1 MAARDELLDQSNL
14 MRRNGSA
21 RQSHRLP
28 RAPLL
33 HTNRPSGSCANIRSG
48 RELFDD
54 HECARNHIAKSAAL
68 RVEIH
73 NEPSQH
79 VTRWG
84 QHIGGPNEVSQ
95 GGLEKTDGQAVLA
108 YHPDSE
114 PLFAWRRAVFQT
126 CKEDVVSPIN
136 QKDEKNQQSH
146 MR

>member
-1 MAARDELLDQSNL
+1 MAARDELLDQSDL

-33 HTNRPSGSCANIRSG
+33 HTNRPGGSCANIRSG

-68 RVEIH
+68 RIEIQ

-79 VTRWG
+79 VTRWKE
-84 QHIGGPNEVSQ
+84 HIVGPDALSA
-95 GGLEKTDGQAVLA
+95 GRLEKSDRQHVLA
-108 YHPDSE
+108 N
-114 PLFAWRRAVFQT
+114 PLT
-126 CKEDVVSPIN
+126 SP
-136 QKDEKNQQSH
+136 
-146 MR
+146 